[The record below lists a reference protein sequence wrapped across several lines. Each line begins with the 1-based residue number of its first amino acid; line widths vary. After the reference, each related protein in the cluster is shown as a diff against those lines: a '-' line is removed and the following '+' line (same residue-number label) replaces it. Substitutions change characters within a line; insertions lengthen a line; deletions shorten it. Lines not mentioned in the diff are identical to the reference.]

1 MVSGD
6 SGGDSGRGEAGLEF
20 GEGGGGAE
28 EGSCT
33 RNLGLVGGGG
43 RSTVKGAVGAS
54 GRASLGSGRNE
65 KEERTDQR
73 VPHPS
78 R

>member
-1 MVSGD
+1 MA
-6 SGGDSGRGEAGLEF
+6 SGGGGKDSGREESVWRFGKVEEGLGKVLTQGIELEWPEEGDR
-20 GEGGGGAE
+20 GEGSDVE
-28 EGSCT
+28 
-33 RNLGLVGGGG
+33 
-43 RSTVKGAVGAS
+43 AS

>member
-6 SGGDSGRGEAGLEF
+6 SGGDSGRGEAGLAF

-33 RNLGLVGGGG
+33 RNLGSVGGGG
-43 RSTVKGAVGAS
+43 RSTVRGSVGV
-54 GRASLGSGRNE
+54 RARGPLGSGR
-65 KEERTDQR
+65 KEEEERNDR
-73 VPHPS
+73 WVPRPS

>member
-6 SGGDSGRGEAGLEF
+6 GGGDSGRGEAGLEF

-33 RNLGLVGGGG
+33 RNLGSVGGGG
-43 RSTVKGAVGAS
+43 RSTVRGSVGVTRSARLWKKGG
-54 GRASLGSGRNE
+54 GRE
-65 KEERTDQR
+65 K
-73 VPHPS
+73 
-78 R
+78 